1 MHEPPEPRRRGAL
14 CGGERRQRPSQL
26 WQREHGRVVLDQ
38 SMKIRLDGVEVAVR
52 LERRGEVPREAPHE
66 LDARRVVGAAAQE
79 RDLGVEGRGAERT
92 EVRSNLCGN
101 QPVRRVSTPSSRR
114 RVDGVE
120 DERTVR
126 F

>member
-1 MHEPPEPRRRGAL
+1 MHESPEPRRRGAL

-79 RDLGVEGRGAERT
+79 RDLPWIGA
-92 EVRSNLCGN
+92 
-101 QPVRRVSTPSSRR
+101 QARRDLDALPSPLIKALAACKTLGIPSKQQAFLTL
-114 RVDGVE
+114 GPKLG
-120 DERTVR
+120 
-126 F
+126 